1 MIVIYVDPLK
11 LLEPS
16 ESLEEYPVCYFFF
29 LFIFDMN
36 FAVKKYYKLQF
47 LNFMDKMLLLFFMIH
62 V

>member
-16 ESLEEYPVCYFFF
+16 ESVEEYPVCYFFF

-36 FAVKKYYKLQF
+36 FAVKRYYKLQF
-47 LNFMDKMLLLFFMIH
+47 LNFMDKML
-62 V
+62 